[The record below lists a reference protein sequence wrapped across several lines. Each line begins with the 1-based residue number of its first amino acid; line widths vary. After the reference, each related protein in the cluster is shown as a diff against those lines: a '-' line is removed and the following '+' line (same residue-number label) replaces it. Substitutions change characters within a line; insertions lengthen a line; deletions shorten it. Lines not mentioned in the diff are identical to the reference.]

1 VQPESRSPQYIGSLS
16 FFGAGIRSEG
26 HKEFK
31 PAHFVYP
38 LNRALQAA
46 LKGNEPNFPIT
57 FVPVGIL
64 IEGKP
69 SRPEVKSPVQ
79 IGNANLL
86 VQKRRE
92 SDKKPEDMPE

>member
-1 VQPESRSPQYIGSLS
+1 LI
-16 FFGAGIRSEG
+16 ICSEG

-46 LKGNEPNFPIT
+46 LEGNEPNFPIT

-69 SRPEVKSPVQ
+69 SRPFCVGA
-79 IGNANLL
+79 IGTIS
-86 VQKRRE
+86 E
-92 SDKKPEDMPE
+92 SRL